1 MLTTALLALGAILL
15 DWLAGEP
22 RRFHP
27 LVGFGRLTGAVEG
40 GLYGKP
46 GCAPGSR
53 RLRGLL
59 ALALLLFPLT
69 LATAVLT
76 RLPYL
81 GECLSLLLLYFAL
94 GHRSLHDHARAV
106 ARALDEGDPAA
117 ARRLAGLLVS
127 RDTECLEAE
136 AATAESVLENG
147 NDGVFGALFWFA
159 VAGAPG
165 CLLYRLVNTLDA
177 MWGYRDRRYR
187 DFGWAAARLDDLL
200 NYIPARLTALSYAV
214 LGRTGRALHCWRTQA
229 AAWESPNAGPVMAA
243 GAGALGITL
252 GGPARYRGHWRERPL
267 LGRGRQPQARDIRRA
282 LDLVRAV
289 LGLWLGLLFLAA
301 VARIPYTPAP
311 AMAQGYLSGG
321 GGPVGIGSPVPAKTV
336 SHPSLERLAAMPGR
350 QQDGAGDA

>member
-27 LVGFGRLTGAVEG
+27 LVGFGRLAAAVEG
-40 GLYGKP
+40 GLYGEP

-59 ALALLLFPLT
+59 ALVALLSPLT
-69 LATAVLT
+69 LAAVVVA
-76 RLPYL
+76 RLPYV
-81 GECLSLLLLYFAL
+81 GEVGSLLLLCFTL

-106 ARALDEGDPAA
+106 ARALDAGDPAG
-117 ARRLAGLLVS
+117 ARRLAGRMVS
-127 RDTECLEAE
+127 RDTESLEAE

-147 NDGVFGALFWFA
+147 NDGIFGALFWFA

-165 CLLYRLVNTLDA
+165 CLLYRLANTLDA

-200 NYIPARLTALSYAV
+200 NYIPARLTALSYAI
-214 LGRTGRALHCWRTQA
+214 LGRTGWALHCWRTQA
-229 AAWESPNAGPVMAA
+229 GAWESPNAGPVMAA

-252 GGPARYRGHWRERPL
+252 GGPARYRGHWRERPP
-267 LGRGRQPQARDIRRA
+267 LGCGRLPRAGDIGRA

-301 VARIPYTPAP
+301 VARIPHTPSP
-311 AMAQGYLSGG
+311 ATMQGGLSED
-321 GGPVGIGSPVPAKTV
+321 PCSVGVGFLSVAKTV
-336 SHPSLERLAAMPGR
+336 SQPSLKCVAATPGR
-350 QQDGAGDA
+350 GQGGVVHA